1 MSPDNQK
8 GLSRSNAVLRLNR
21 SGTDAGDRPG
31 NIAGTERQVLET
43 GTSKQRE
50 KKACNETNCVLE
62 STIRQR
68 GGVKTGI

>member
-50 KKACNETNCVLE
+50 KKPATRLTVYWSLQLGSVVE
-62 STIRQR
+62 
-68 GGVKTGI
+68 